1 VSLLP
6 RVLKDPLFQI
16 GLAIL
21 LLIILIS
28 LAWRFYS
35 PWTSKDIVGAPFQPP
50 SIEHPLGTDDL
61 GRDVMTL
68 ISEGVFI
75 TLFVGVASAIL
86 ISIIGLLVGVTAA
99 VLRGIVD
106 TVLMR
111 VVDFL
116 LSIPSLVIALIL
128 VAMLKPSIFNVILVI
143 AIIGW
148 PASARLVRAYTLSLI
163 EAPYVE
169 ASRALGAGITHVVV
183 RHLIPN
189 IIPIILGSILIGS
202 RAAIL
207 LESGLSFLGLGDLE
221 RVSLGTILFYARRSA
236 ALVSGAYW
244 LIVFPGLLIM
254 LIILALTLITL
265 AIERNLLKVKE

>member
-1 VSLLP
+1 M
-6 RVLKDPLFQI
+6 
-16 GLAIL
+16 
-21 LLIILIS
+21 
-28 LAWRFYS
+28 
-35 PWTSKDIVGAPFQPP
+35 VGAPFQPP

-75 TLFVGVASAIL
+75 TLFVGLASAIL
-86 ISIIGLLVGVTAA
+86 IATIGLLVGVTAA
-99 VLRGIVD
+99 VFRGLAD
-106 TVLMR
+106 TILMR
-111 VVDFL
+111 IVDFL
-116 LSIPSLVIALIL
+116 LSIPSLVVALIL
-128 VAMLKPSIFNVILVI
+128 VAILKPSIFNVILVI

-169 ASRALGAGITHVVV
+169 ASRALGSSVTHIVV

-189 IIPIILGSILIGS
+189 ITPIILGSILIGT

-236 ALVSGAYW
+236 ALISGAYW

-265 AIERNLLKVKE
+265 AIERNLKVKE

>member
-1 VSLLP
+1 VSFAS
-6 RVLKDPLFQI
+6 RVSRDPLFQA

-21 LLIILIS
+21 LLVTLIA
-28 LAWRFYS
+28 LAWRLYS
-35 PWTSKDIVGAPFQPP
+35 PWTSKDMVGAPFQSP

-68 ISEGVFI
+68 VSEGVFI
-75 TLFVGVASAIL
+75 TLFVGLASAIL
-86 ISIIGLLVGVTAA
+86 IATIGLLVGVTAA
-99 VLRGIVD
+99 VFRGLVD
-106 TVLMR
+106 AILMR
-111 VVDFL
+111 IVDFL
-116 LSIPSLVIALIL
+116 LSIPSLVVALIL
-128 VAMLKPSIFNVILVI
+128 VAILKPSIFNVILVI
-143 AIIGW
+143 AIVGW
-148 PASARLVRAYTLSLI
+148 PASARLVRAYTLSLM

-169 ASRALGAGITHVVV
+169 ASRALGSSLTHIAL
-183 RHLIPN
+183 RHLVPN
-189 IIPIILGSILIGS
+189 MTPIILGSILVGT

-236 ALVSGAYW
+236 ALISGAYW

-265 AIERNLLKVKE
+265 AIERNLKVKE

>member
-265 AIERNLLKVKE
+265 AIERNLKVKE

>member
-1 VSLLP
+1 VSLLH
-6 RVLKDPLFQI
+6 RVLRDPLFQI
-16 GLAIL
+16 GFTTL
-21 LLIILIS
+21 LLVILAS
-28 LAWRFYS
+28 LAWRLYS
-35 PWTSKDIVGAPFQPP
+35 PWTSKDMVGAPFQPP

-75 TLFVGVASAIL
+75 TLFVGLASAIL
-86 ISIIGLLVGVTAA
+86 IATIGLLVGVTAA
-99 VLRGIVD
+99 VFRGLAD
-106 TVLMR
+106 TILMR
-111 VVDFL
+111 IVDFL
-116 LSIPSLVIALIL
+116 LSIPSLVVALIL
-128 VAMLKPSIFNVILVI
+128 VAILKPSIFNVILVI

-169 ASRALGAGITHVVV
+169 ASRALGSSVTHIVL

-189 IIPIILGSILIGS
+189 ITPIILGSILIGT

-236 ALVSGAYW
+236 ALISGAYW

-265 AIERNLLKVKE
+265 AIERNLKVKE

>member
-1 VSLLP
+1 VSLLHK
-6 RVLKDPLFQI
+6 VLRDPLFQI
-16 GLAIL
+16 GFTTL
-21 LLIILIS
+21 LLVILAS
-28 LAWRFYS
+28 LAWRLYS
-35 PWTSKDIVGAPFQPP
+35 PWTSKDMVGAPFQPP

-75 TLFVGVASAIL
+75 TLFVGLASAIL
-86 ISIIGLLVGVTAA
+86 IATIGLLVGVTAA
-99 VLRGIVD
+99 VFRGLAD
-106 TVLMR
+106 TILMR
-111 VVDFL
+111 IVDFL
-116 LSIPSLVIALIL
+116 LSIPSLVVALIL
-128 VAMLKPSIFNVILVI
+128 VAILKPSIFNVILVI

-169 ASRALGAGITHVVV
+169 ASRALGSSVTHIVV

-189 IIPIILGSILIGS
+189 ITPIILGSILIGT

-236 ALVSGAYW
+236 ALISGAYW

-265 AIERNLLKVKE
+265 AIERNLKVKE

>member
-1 VSLLP
+1 VSLLQ
-6 RVLKDPLFQI
+6 RVLRDPLFQI
-16 GLAIL
+16 GFTTL
-21 LLIILIS
+21 LLVILAS
-28 LAWRFYS
+28 LAWRLYS
-35 PWTSKDIVGAPFQPP
+35 PWTSKDMVGAPFQPP

-75 TLFVGVASAIL
+75 TLFVGLASAIL
-86 ISIIGLLVGVTAA
+86 IATIGLLVGVTAA
-99 VLRGIVD
+99 VFRGLAD
-106 TVLMR
+106 TILMR
-111 VVDFL
+111 IVDFL
-116 LSIPSLVIALIL
+116 LSIPSLVVALIL
-128 VAMLKPSIFNVILVI
+128 VAILKPSIFNVILVI

-169 ASRALGAGITHVVV
+169 ASRALGSSVTHIVL

-189 IIPIILGSILIGS
+189 ITPIILGSILIGT

-236 ALVSGAYW
+236 ALISGAYW

-265 AIERNLLKVKE
+265 AIERNLKVKE

>member
-1 VSLLP
+1 MSLLH
-6 RVLKDPLFQI
+6 RVLRDPLFQI
-16 GLAIL
+16 GFTTL
-21 LLIILIS
+21 LLVILTS
-28 LAWRFYS
+28 LAWRLYS
-35 PWTSKDIVGAPFQPP
+35 PWTSKDMVGAPFQPP

-75 TLFVGVASAIL
+75 TLFVGLASAIL
-86 ISIIGLLVGVTAA
+86 IATIGLLVGVTAA
-99 VLRGIVD
+99 VFRGLAD
-106 TVLMR
+106 TILMR
-111 VVDFL
+111 IVDFL
-116 LSIPSLVIALIL
+116 LSIPSLVVALIL
-128 VAMLKPSIFNVILVI
+128 VAILKPSIFNVILVI

-163 EAPYVE
+163 EAPYIE
-169 ASRALGAGITHVVV
+169 ASRALGSSVTHIVV

-189 IIPIILGSILIGS
+189 ITPIILGSILIGT

-236 ALVSGAYW
+236 ALISGAYW

-265 AIERNLLKVKE
+265 AIERNLKVKE

>member
-1 VSLLP
+1 MSLLP

-265 AIERNLLKVKE
+265 AIERNLKVKE